1 MYEVVLFF
9 LHCLI
14 FSIPGLS
21 SRFQREGETS
31 SSSSRQPWPPKP
43 ALKNRTPCRASTI
56 TGNKMCE
63 A

>member
-9 LHCLI
+9 LHCLV
-14 FSIPGLS
+14 FSIPGLP

-31 SSSSRQPWPPKP
+31 SSSSRQPWSPKP
-43 ALKNRTPCRASTI
+43 ALKKRTPCTASSI
-56 TGNKMCE
+56 TGNKMSE